1 MTLKNFKVMG
11 ILLLLLAVFA
21 VGGKKVSAAV
31 EDRDV
36 QYTIGVVVYNQDS
49 PEMNMFMNYYREY
62 IQQGFPVK
70 FYFSGNISSAEDECD
85 FIRAMKQQ
93 GVSGIISFYGQDIQK
108 IVETC
113 DEEEMYYVLGSGNIS
128 DEDYDKIK
136 SSQYF
141 LGSVGPDAKAD
152 YEAGYNMADYFSNF
166 VEYFPRL
173 MEGLKLTIIIAIFGI
188 LLAVALGI
196 ILCIFSISNSRILQ
210 KIASVYIT
218 IIRGIPLMILA
229 LFLYFGVIK
238 NSLTLVLAAIIILG
252 INASAYMAEIFRAG
266 IQAIDYGQMEAARSL
281 GLSYFQTMRKIV
293 LPQAVK
299 IMIPSLMNQFIS
311 SLKDT
316 AILSAISVNELTM
329 TAKTIIARNYKAFE
343 LYSYAAIIYIVL
355 ITALTWLSKKVERR
369 LSYDKR

>member
-1 MTLKNFKVMG
+1 
-11 ILLLLLAVFA
+11 
-21 VGGKKVSAAV
+21 
-31 EDRDV
+31 
-36 QYTIGVVVYNQDS
+36 
-49 PEMNMFMNYYREY
+49 
-62 IQQGFPVK
+62 
-70 FYFSGNISSAEDECD
+70 
-85 FIRAMKQQ
+85 
-93 GVSGIISFYGQDIQK
+93 
-108 IVETC
+108 
-113 DEEEMYYVLGSGNIS
+113 
-128 DEDYDKIK
+128 
-136 SSQYF
+136 
-141 LGSVGPDAKAD
+141 
-152 YEAGYNMADYFSNF
+152 MADYFSNF

-281 GLSYFQTMRKIV
+281 GLSYFQT
-293 LPQAVK
+293 VK

>member
-1 MTLKNFKVMG
+1 
-11 ILLLLLAVFA
+11 
-21 VGGKKVSAAV
+21 
-31 EDRDV
+31 
-36 QYTIGVVVYNQDS
+36 
-49 PEMNMFMNYYREY
+49 
-62 IQQGFPVK
+62 
-70 FYFSGNISSAEDECD
+70 
-85 FIRAMKQQ
+85 
-93 GVSGIISFYGQDIQK
+93 
-108 IVETC
+108 
-113 DEEEMYYVLGSGNIS
+113 
-128 DEDYDKIK
+128 
-136 SSQYF
+136 
-141 LGSVGPDAKAD
+141 
-152 YEAGYNMADYFSNF
+152 MADYFSNF

-238 NSLTLVLAAIIILG
+238 NSLVLAAIIILG

>member
-1 MTLKNFKVMG
+1 
-11 ILLLLLAVFA
+11 
-21 VGGKKVSAAV
+21 
-31 EDRDV
+31 
-36 QYTIGVVVYNQDS
+36 
-49 PEMNMFMNYYREY
+49 
-62 IQQGFPVK
+62 
-70 FYFSGNISSAEDECD
+70 
-85 FIRAMKQQ
+85 
-93 GVSGIISFYGQDIQK
+93 
-108 IVETC
+108 
-113 DEEEMYYVLGSGNIS
+113 
-128 DEDYDKIK
+128 
-136 SSQYF
+136 
-141 LGSVGPDAKAD
+141 
-152 YEAGYNMADYFSNF
+152 
-166 VEYFPRL
+166 
-173 MEGLKLTIIIAIFGI
+173 
-188 LLAVALGI
+188 
-196 ILCIFSISNSRILQ
+196 
-210 KIASVYIT
+210 
-218 IIRGIPLMILA
+218 MILA

-299 IMIPSLMNQFIS
+299 IMIPSLMHQFIS